1 MKKSSHLITVANETS
16 KYIPFI
22 ENGGYGYSEPK
33 KKEEL
38 KRLRDSVT
46 FSTIKAIKIADLILK
61 EINTYI
67 DTIKNNKKAYWFS
80 SLFNRVAEMKRKLDD
95 QIFDAKSLKDKY
107 GNKKIDFKSIVLE
120 DDEYAIN
127 GWDIFRM
134 GTNVNDFYPTYFGHL
149 TEKYGKADKSN
160 MEIIHNEYIQRC
172 TSHLTEKYGKAD
184 KSNMEIIHNEY
195 IQRCTSFDLNRKL
208 RKGESL
214 NKNENKIYNAI
225 NNSCSNNKLK
235 ENIILFR
242 YVSQE
247 FINKYNIE
255 FNRLSQSSI
264 SNAIFKFKK
273 NVIDKEIKEKENGF
287 ISSSCDLKE
296 NVFKSRDVL
305 LALYVEKGCHLYVT
319 NNEKETEIILPQGMI
334 YHFFDCF
341 FIEVILLDEKCF
353 QMVIKTFIKNNY

>member
-1 MKKSSHLITVANETS
+1 MTDIELIKISLENSLDLIEQKMKKSSRLITNANETS

-22 ENGGYGYSEPK
+22 EGGGYGYSKSK

-61 EINTYI
+61 EINTCI
-67 DTIKNNKKAYWFS
+67 NTIKNNKKAYWFS
-80 SLFNRVAEMKRKLDD
+80 SLFNRVAEMKRQLDD
-95 QIFDAKSLKDKY
+95 KIFDAKSLKDKY

-120 DDEYAIN
+120 DDEYAIDR
-127 GWDIFRM
+127 WDIMRM
-134 GTNVNDFYPTYFGHL
+134 GTDINDFYPEYFEDL

-160 MEIIHNEYIQRC
+160 IEIIHNEYTQRC
-172 TSHLTEKYGKAD
+172 S
-184 KSNMEIIHNEY
+184 
-195 IQRCTSFDLNRKL
+195 SFDLNRKL

-214 NKNENKIYNAI
+214 NKNENKIFNAI
-225 NNSCSNNKLK
+225 NNTCNNNKLE

-247 FINKYNIE
+247 FINKYNID
-255 FNRLSQSSI
+255 FNRLSQSSV

-273 NVIDKEIKEKENGF
+273 NVIDKKIKEREKGF
-287 ISSSCDLKE
+287 ISTSCDLKA

-341 FIEVILLDEKCF
+341 FIEVKLLGEICY

>member
-1 MKKSSHLITVANETS
+1 MEDLELIKISLENSLELVEQKMNKSSHLITLAKETS

-67 DTIKNNKKAYWFS
+67 NTIKNNKKAYWFS

-95 QIFDAKSLKDKY
+95 QIFDAKNLKDKY
-107 GNKKIDFKSIVLE
+107 GNKKIEFKSIVLE

-172 TSHLTEKYGKAD
+172 TS
-184 KSNMEIIHNEY
+184 
-195 IQRCTSFDLNRKL
+195 FDLNRKL

-225 NNSCSNNKLK
+225 NNACSNNKLK

-341 FIEVILLDEKCF
+341 FIEVKLLGEKCY